1 MGRREIGDRV
11 MAKPGD
17 LAVDGDLIRALAAL
31 LEETGLSEI
40 EYAVGDRRIR
50 VVRDAPATAPL
61 AMPVAAAAALAPVPA
76 AEPAGAVKSPMVG
89 TAYLSPQPGAPPF
102 IAVGDAVR
110 DGQVLLII
118 EAMKVMNQIHAP
130 RTGRVM
136 QILVADGTPVEYG
149 QMLMVLD

>member
-1 MGRREIGDRV
+1 
-11 MAKPGD
+11 
-17 LAVDGDLIRALAAL
+17 
-31 LEETGLSEI
+31 
-40 EYAVGDRRIR
+40 
-50 VVRDAPATAPL
+50 
-61 AMPVAAAAALAPVPA
+61 
-76 AEPAGAVKSPMVG
+76 MVG

-130 RTGRVM
+130 RTGRVT